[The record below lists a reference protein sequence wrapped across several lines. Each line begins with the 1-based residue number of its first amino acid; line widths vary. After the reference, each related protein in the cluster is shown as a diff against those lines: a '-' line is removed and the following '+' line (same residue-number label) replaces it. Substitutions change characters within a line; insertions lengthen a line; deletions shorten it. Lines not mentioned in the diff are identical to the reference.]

1 MNGYPIY
8 EENHTMHTPYWWYIY
23 LNPKKIVENNIKM
36 NAILSDIDETK
47 PIPQIPEKSK
57 KSKQKEDS
65 SNDGFKL
72 SLDTEKTSKSKSED
86 SDIFKLTIPL
96 AETMEIVGE
105 GNLPLTESIMTNQI
119 CNMANEMIIEEKIIM
134 PDIPGK
140 KQIDIKPNN
149 NDNYRL
155 YLILILIILCF
166 IFLLLKR
173 KIF

>member
-1 MNGYPIY
+1 
-8 EENHTMHTPYWWYIY
+8 
-23 LNPKKIVENNIKM
+23 
-36 NAILSDIDETK
+36 
-47 PIPQIPEKSK
+47 
-57 KSKQKEDS
+57 
-65 SNDGFKL
+65 
-72 SLDTEKTSKSKSED
+72 
-86 SDIFKLTIPL
+86 
-96 AETMEIVGE
+96 MEIVGE